1 MVSSK
6 TQLIF
11 QQQRWGNSWHL
22 ATPPLLSLRND
33 DVWITSANFH
43 TDEIWKA
50 NVISMEFLRVLS
62 WGNQSRRREMS
73 VVFSSYSK
81 GLICWCT
88 SVIKG
93 PLTWYLRPNAFNL
106 GSFENEALEN
116 EDRSTKHEAPKTR
129 KRSTLYRKRRLQNLG
144 NEAPKTRKRSTLS
157 RKRSTLDRKRRPQNL
172 ENEAQVWAFSVFWS
186 RPKHSLPPGL
196 PRSGGNAFTTWVDL
210 NCIWFVIEYL
220 LPRLISAVFTLVS
233 CL

>member
-11 QQQRWGNSWHL
+11 QRWGNSWHL

-43 TDEIWKA
+43 TDEICKA

-73 VVFSSYSK
+73 VVFSSYTK

-106 GSFENEALEN
+106 SPARAHHPGTA
-116 EDRSTKHEAPKTR
+116 TAGKTSL
-129 KRSTLYRKRRLQNLG
+129 KWIV
-144 NEAPKTRKRSTLS
+144 LS
-157 RKRSTLDRKRRPQNL
+157 RSAFHLHCYYSYSLIFLKVVVCHAIRLDPPTCQICNRKHDTSLRQERIAYALLIATGIPTTHVTYPRNKMQSFVGHRCRKFL
-172 ENEAQVWAFSVFWS
+172 CICCAS
-186 RPKHSLPPGL
+186 RP
-196 PRSGGNAFTTWVDL
+196 
-210 NCIWFVIEYL
+210 CIKW
-220 LPRLISAVFTLVS
+220 
-233 CL
+233 